1 MIILISVIA
10 AIVVIWFLM
19 LMPRIKHPENLSDY
33 YTIKYA
39 HRGLYDNIEV
49 PENSLAAFRKAADNG
64 YAVELDVHLT
74 NDGQVVVFHD
84 YSLMRMCGINRRIEE
99 LDYDEIR
106 SFRLKDT
113 KETIPTLQDVLNE
126 IDGKATLLVEI
137 KATYNNVKEL
147 CSMTDQVLS
156 EYDGDYCV
164 ESFDPRVLFWYRINK
179 PLIVR
184 GQLSGYIN
192 KHGDFYKANGKRLNP
207 FGDYFLRNLLVNC
220 VGKPDFIAYREA
232 DRKNLSLRFCKA
244 IFKIPIFYWTI
255 KNDSYEKLGDK
266 DTIIFEKR

>member
-19 LMPRIKHPENLSDY
+19 LLPRIKHPENLSDY

-113 KETIPTLQDVLNE
+113 K
-126 IDGKATLLVEI
+126 
-137 KATYNNVKEL
+137 
-147 CSMTDQVLS
+147 
-156 EYDGDYCV
+156 
-164 ESFDPRVLFWYRINK
+164 
-179 PLIVR
+179 
-184 GQLSGYIN
+184 
-192 KHGDFYKANGKRLNP
+192 
-207 FGDYFLRNLLVNC
+207 
-220 VGKPDFIAYREA
+220 
-232 DRKNLSLRFCKA
+232 
-244 IFKIPIFYWTI
+244 
-255 KNDSYEKLGDK
+255 
-266 DTIIFEKR
+266 